1 MLPVTKTTNKP
12 HIRAIKMACD
22 EPIGEI
28 PHPLPDHAFS
38 MLVVSSPGEGK
49 TTFATS
55 LLTKGG
61 PYFKKFNRL
70 IVIQPKNSRASYAD
84 DPWKNHPRVHDDL
97 TAEVLQKILDEAKA
111 LAEDELNTCVLIDD
125 FAYTLKDKAIERQ
138 LRELFFN
145 RRHARISVILISQT
159 LKSIPPSLRRTAS
172 HLVVFRPPNAVEAG
186 IIQSE
191 FIFVDRKQAAALWDQ
206 VFQQKY
212 DHLLVWTASRRV
224 FRNFDELTLPSI

>member
-61 PYFKKFNRL
+61 ACLAVPITLFVTAL
-70 IVIQPKNSRASYAD
+70 VCEIVSR
-84 DPWKNHPRVHDDL
+84 R
-97 TAEVLQKILDEAKA
+97 
-111 LAEDELNTCVLIDD
+111 
-125 FAYTLKDKAIERQ
+125 
-138 LRELFFN
+138 
-145 RRHARISVILISQT
+145 
-159 LKSIPPSLRRTAS
+159 
-172 HLVVFRPPNAVEAG
+172 RPP
-186 IIQSE
+186 
-191 FIFVDRKQAAALWDQ
+191 VDEG
-206 VFQQKY
+206 
-212 DHLLVWTASRRV
+212 
-224 FRNFDELTLPSI
+224 N